1 MSPLLAGAVVVPVL
15 ALCTATATAQQTAP
29 PALSKFSTAR
39 PDGPLPAGWH
49 ALVVSRLKDTTD
61 YRLVKDD
68 GVTVVEAFA
77 DASAS
82 GLEHDIRV
90 DLKEFPLLAWRW
102 KVSALIAGADN
113 TRRRTEDSPARVIVT
128 FEGDSST
135 LSYRERL
142 FALQMRALTG
152 YDFPYA
158 TLMYIWENRAPVGT
172 VIPNRNTSRIKMI
185 VVESGGAALGRWR
198 DEMRNVYEDYR
209 RAFGEE
215 PPAVR
220 SIGIM
225 TDTDNTG
232 GTARAFYGDIAF
244 ERAAGR

>member
-1 MSPLLAGAVVVPVL
+1 VSPLTAGAIAAPLLALCISGA
-15 ALCTATATAQQTAP
+15 AAQTAP
-29 PALSKFSTAR
+29 PAVSKFSAAS
-39 PDGPLPAGWH
+39 PGGPLPPGWH
-49 ALVVSRLKDTTD
+49 TLVVSRFKDATD
-61 YRLVKDD
+61 YRLVKDG

-82 GLEHDIRV
+82 GLSHDVRV
-90 DLKEFPLLAWRW
+90 DLKEFPLLEWRW
-102 KVSALIAGADN
+102 KVPALIAGADN

-128 FEGDSST
+128 FEGDSSK
-135 LSYRERL
+135 LSYGERL
-142 FALQMRALTG
+142 FALQMKALTG

-158 TLMYIWENRAPVGT
+158 TLMYIWENRAPAGT

-185 VVESGGAALGRWR
+185 VVESGGAALGKWR

-209 RAFGEE
+209 RAFGED

-220 SIGIM
+220 SVGIM

-244 ERAAGR
+244 ERAAGG